1 MKRPAAKKPTAKSTT
16 KPARALPKR
25 PNKAPVGKRPKQEP
39 SQQSLIRRFTGM
51 LPTPSDEAGA
61 RVRAWLA
68 GFKAQGTRKTL
79 AALERGHPQLGRVLG
94 GIAEAAPYLCDLV
107 QADAGRLIRL
117 LASDPDAALASLLA
131 HSEGTAAAART
142 QAEVM
147 RILRGMKAEAA
158 LLVALAD
165 IGDVWPVARVTE
177 ALTDVA
183 ETALAAAV
191 RYVLGVAV
199 KRKQLVSPDPKNIE
213 AVSGYI
219 VLAMGK
225 MGAHELNFS
234 SDIDLMV
241 FFDASAAKLVP
252 GVEPA
257 PFYVGL
263 TRDLVKILQERT
275 PDGYVFRV
283 DLRLRPD
290 PSSTQ
295 IAISTEAALDYYES
309 RGQIWERAAL
319 IKARACAGD
328 SAAGEKFLRDLSPFI
343 WRKYLDYATVAHVHE
358 MKQQIHAYRGHGEIA
373 VEGHNIKLGR
383 GGIREIEFFVQTQ
396 QLIAGGRHDELRGR
410 CTVATLAVLAA
421 GGWIDAAARDE
432 LTAAYEF
439 LRRVEHR
446 LQMMADE
453 QTHTLPAETEA
464 LGVFARF
471 LGFKSRNDFAE
482 ALVAQLRKVERHYV
496 RLFERSPDL
505 LAQRHNLV
513 FGTGEDDSETLDR
526 LAEMGFRQ
534 PQEIAGAVVKWHAGL
549 YRALRGEQARAN
561 LIALVPVIVDQFA
574 RAEDPDAGFAAF
586 DRFLA
591 GLRAGGRFFSLL
603 RQNPELIRFVAL
615 ILGAAPRLADILA
628 QNPHFIDPLIDPGF
642 FGSLPDE
649 KHLEAELA
657 RAINETRS
665 HEAVLDAI
673 RLFGQEHMFLIGAR
687 ILSGAVSAEQTGE
700 IFARLA
706 DVLLR
711 AVHKRAE
718 ADFSATHGRIRGAE
732 SAIVALGR
740 LGARE
745 MTASSDLDLIVIYD
759 FDHKHPNSGGK
770 RPLYGA
776 QYFAR
781 FTQRLISALTV
792 QTNYG
797 VLYRVDMR
805 LRPSGRAGPVAT
817 QIKGFADYQER
828 EAWTWEHMALTRARV
843 VSGPPEFVAKI
854 EATIR
859 AVLCRKRDARKIGDD
874 VVEMRTAIAREKG
887 DADPWDL
894 KYAAGALVDI
904 EFITQYLQLIHAAAT
919 PEILDTST
927 ARVLDKAS
935 RLGVLNAEDAEI
947 LRPAVRLFHD
957 LTQILRLCLPAA
969 FDPKTAGSG
978 VLGLLARAA
987 DLPDFAALQA
997 HIEETER
1004 QVRACFVRILGKAP

>member
-1 MKRPAAKKPTAKSTT
+1 
-16 KPARALPKR
+16 
-25 PNKAPVGKRPKQEP
+25 
-39 SQQSLIRRFTGM
+39 
-51 LPTPSDEAGA
+51 
-61 RVRAWLA
+61 
-68 GFKAQGTRKTL
+68 
-79 AALERGHPQLGRVLG
+79 
-94 GIAEAAPYLCDLV
+94 
-107 QADAGRLIRL
+107 
-117 LASDPDAALASLLA
+117 
-131 HSEGTAAAART
+131 
-142 QAEVM
+142 
-147 RILRGMKAEAA
+147 
-158 LLVALAD
+158 
-165 IGDVWPVARVTE
+165 
-177 ALTDVA
+177 
-183 ETALAAAV
+183 
-191 RYVLGVAV
+191 
-199 KRKQLVSPDPKNIE
+199 
-213 AVSGYI
+213 
-219 VLAMGK
+219 
-225 MGAHELNFS
+225 
-234 SDIDLMV
+234 
-241 FFDASAAKLVP
+241 
-252 GVEPA
+252 
-257 PFYVGL
+257 
-263 TRDLVKILQERT
+263 
-275 PDGYVFRV
+275 
-283 DLRLRPD
+283 
-290 PSSTQ
+290 
-295 IAISTEAALDYYES
+295 
-309 RGQIWERAAL
+309 
-319 IKARACAGD
+319 
-328 SAAGEKFLRDLSPFI
+328 
-343 WRKYLDYATVAHVHE
+343 
-358 MKQQIHAYRGHGEIA
+358 
-373 VEGHNIKLGR
+373 
-383 GGIREIEFFVQTQ
+383 
-396 QLIAGGRHDELRGR
+396 
-410 CTVATLAVLAA
+410 
-421 GGWIDAAARDE
+421 
-432 LTAAYEF
+432 
-439 LRRVEHR
+439 
-446 LQMMADE
+446 
-453 QTHTLPAETEA
+453 
-464 LGVFARF
+464 
-471 LGFKSRNDFAE
+471 
-482 ALVAQLRKVERHYV
+482 
-496 RLFERSPDL
+496 
-505 LAQRHNLV
+505 
-513 FGTGEDDSETLDR
+513 
-526 LAEMGFRQ
+526 MGFRQ
-534 PQEIAGAVVKWHAGL
+534 PQEIAGAVGKWHAGL

-561 LIALVPVIVDQFA
+561 LIELVPVIVDQFA
-574 RAEDPDAGFAAF
+574 RAEDPDAAFAAF

-628 QNPHFIDPLIDPGF
+628 QNPHFIDPLIDPSF

-649 KHLEAELA
+649 KRLEAELA
-657 RAINETRS
+657 RAIDETRG

-687 ILSGAVSAEQTGE
+687 ILSGSVSAEQAGE

-718 ADFSATHGRIRGAE
+718 ADFAATHGRIRGAE

-759 FDHKHPNSGGK
+759 FDQKHPNSDGK

-843 VSGPPEFVAKI
+843 VSGPPEFAAKI
-854 EATIR
+854 EAAIR
-859 AVLCRKRDARKIGDD
+859 AVLCRKRDARKIADD

-997 HIEETER
+997 HVEETER